1 MSKEM
6 PSWTDEQAWDALGRI
21 REAIELTIPTRLVGN
36 GEGAEPTLD
45 REVLALVRAIHLM
58 NAHMPAQLD
67 EAVLSEARAWSG
79 DTTGIGSA
87 AVEGA
92 DPSPGTG
99 GIP

>member
-1 MSKEM
+1 MPKETAG
-6 PSWTDEQAWDALGRI
+6 WTVEEAWDALGRI
-21 REAIELTIPTRLVGN
+21 RDAIELTVPTRLLGT

-58 NAHMPAQLD
+58 NAHMPEQLD
-67 EAVLSEARAWSG
+67 EAVLAEARAWSG

-87 AVEGA
+87 VVEDG